1 MQVTGSRAWGALRS
15 QKSAKTTKSAELRL
29 SDHNSLER
37 DRGTYQATQIRFVG
51 NRLLTRPS
59 YNDVLDGA
67 SIGDS
72 IGGVSVHHQS

>member
-1 MQVTGSRAWGALRS
+1 MQSRAAVLGGLRS
-15 QKSAKTTKSAELRL
+15 QKNAKTTKSAELRL

-51 NRLLTRPS
+51 KRFANPAVLRRHPRRP
-59 YNDVLDGA
+59 